1 MYIIIFLI
9 FATTSLTFTYA
20 LYSPINNWANFDISI
35 NQKHYQYKIDLYLNK
50 KWGTNKIPNFTIHAI
65 KELPAE
71 TASNTSEIVKTI
83 KWNIKPILEHKI
95 KKTYKYNGYLRFKDS
110 GIYVHR
116 WMMKKDIGRRLTSTE
131 VVHHIDGNK
140 LNNNI
145 DNLMLFLS
153 QAEHHAYHKECK
165 KKYGTWYAILPNY
178 NNYIKS
184 PVYNI

>member
-50 KWGTNKIPNFTIHAI
+50 KWGTNIIPNFTTRAI
-65 KELPAE
+65 KELP
-71 TASNTSEIVKTI
+71 TSNKPKIVETI
-83 KWNIKPILEHKI
+83 KRDGKPVSEHKI
-95 KKTYKYNGYLRFKDS
+95 KKTYKYNGYLRFKNS

-116 WMMKKDIGRRLTSTE
+116 WIMEKDLGRKLTTTE
-131 VVHHIDGNK
+131 VIHHIDGNK

-145 DNLMLFLS
+145 DNLMLFSS

-165 KKYGTWYAILPNY
+165 NRYGTWYAYLPNY
-178 NNYIKS
+178 KYTKLTA
-184 PVYNI
+184 YN